1 MLATISL
8 EMGGKSNMKI
18 YALMIMMCVMFV
30 LGGCSPSLNTGENA
44 GTKVGTNSSTNKEG
58 SNTAPQSTIDGTE
71 SEGPEPTEPTDAV
84 KELLKGMST
93 AEKIGQL
100 VVVGMEGTI
109 INEDSRK
116 FIEDYHIGGF
126 IFYKDNIEN
135 TKQALT
141 LFNDLKSSNVVN
153 KVPLWMSVDEEGG
166 RVTRMPKEFLK
177 LPTNKAIG
185 KKNDTKLSNE
195 IGQVLGRE
203 LQGFGLNMDFAPVLD
218 INSNLNNP
226 VIGDR
231 SFGNQAKLVSSLGIA
246 TMKGIESQGVVPAIK
261 HFPGHGDTS
270 VDSHIGLPVV
280 ENGLERLRKLELVPF
295 QDAINEHAEVV
306 MIAHILMPKVDP
318 DAPASLSKKV
328 ISDILRDELG
338 FNGIVMTDDMT
349 MGAIGENYDLEKASV
364 QAILAGTN
372 IVLVGHDAQKGRS
385 AIQALTDAV
394 NNGKISEGLL
404 DSRVYTILKIKEKY
418 GLTNEHA
425 NGPDVQSLNSDIQQ
439 ILNKVGKGNK

>member
-1 MLATISL
+1 MSD
-8 EMGGKSNMKI
+8 ESDMK
-18 YALMIMMCVMFV
+18 LNVMMVWLCVILV
-30 LGGCSPSLNTGENA
+30 LGGCSTSGNTGENSD
-44 GTKVGTNSSTNKEG
+44 TNSTTNEG
-58 SNTAPQSTIDGTE
+58 VNTPPQSNVDGTA
-71 SEGPEPTEPTDAV
+71 SEDLKPTEPVDAA
-84 KELLKGMST
+84 KELLKGMTT

-109 INEDSRK
+109 IDEDSRK
-116 FIEDYHIGGF
+116 FIKDYHVGGF

-135 TKQALT
+135 TQQALS
-141 LFNDLKSSNVVN
+141 LFNDLKKSNVGN

-195 IGQVLGRE
+195 IGQILGRE

-218 INSNLNNP
+218 INSNPNNP

-246 TMKGIESQGVVPAIK
+246 TMKGLESQGVVPVIK

-280 ENGLERLRKLELVPF
+280 EHDLDRLRKLELVPF
-295 QDAINEHAEVV
+295 QDAIKQQAEVV
-306 MIAHILMPKVDP
+306 MIAHLLMPKVDP
-318 DAPASLSKKV
+318 DVPASISKK
-328 ISDILRDELG
+328 IITDLLRDELG

-349 MGAIGENYDLEKASV
+349 MGAIAENYDLQKASV
-364 QAILAGTN
+364 QTVLAGTN
-372 IVLVGHDAQKGRS
+372 IVLIGHDAKKGQS
-385 AIQALTDAV
+385 VIQALTDAV
-394 NNGKISEGLL
+394 NHGKISEDVLNN
-404 DSRVYTILKIKEKY
+404 RVYTILKVKEKY
-418 GLTNEHA
+418 KLTNDPA
-425 NGPDVQSLNSDIQQ
+425 KGPDVQSLNSDIQQ
-439 ILNKVGKGNK
+439 ILNKVGNGKK